1 MLRFK
6 FNLYEMKSIQ
16 LLITGVLILFV
27 VSSCVVEK
35 VNVGNYQESSSSKVL
50 KKGKDIYLF
59 WDLVSMQKTEPGIDI
74 PDYEKIVKRNLF
86 DVVATYGTAGIFS
99 FYTVT
104 IRTNKEPLKKSD
116 LKTNPENE

>member
-1 MLRFK
+1 
-6 FNLYEMKSIQ
+6 MKSIQ